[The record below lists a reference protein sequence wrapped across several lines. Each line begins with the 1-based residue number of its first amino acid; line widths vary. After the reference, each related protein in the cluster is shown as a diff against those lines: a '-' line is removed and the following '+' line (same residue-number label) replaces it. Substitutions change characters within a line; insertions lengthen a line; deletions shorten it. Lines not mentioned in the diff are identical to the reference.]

1 MQAIQHILLPLVK
14 FFSQKLRGFQMKVT
28 RRIGEDL
35 RYRCLQAIG
44 FTASIFLTINQHI
57 VISFIFC
64 YYIKMKDCIKTNNRT
79 FQLNLK

>member
-1 MQAIQHILLPLVK
+1 
-14 FFSQKLRGFQMKVT
+14 MKVT

-35 RYRCLQAIG
+35 RYRCLQATG
-44 FTASIFLTINQHI
+44 LTALIFLTINQHI